1 MDLIMGSFA
10 DRHIQNL
17 TENDLQAYEAILELG
32 DPDLYN
38 WISGVEQ
45 PPANLVTPLL
55 EKLIAHQYIRG

>member
-17 TENDLQAYEAILELG
+17 TENELRAYEAILELG

>member
-10 DRHIQNL
+10 DTHIRNF
-17 TENDLQAYEAILELG
+17 TEIDLQAYEAILELG

-38 WISGVEQ
+38 WISGVER